1 MSKRLLVCDLDNTL
15 YDWVAYF
22 VSAFYAMVDETIKIT
37 GCNREQLLDDFRAV
51 HREHSDSEHP
61 FALLETQTIKRLF
74 PLETR
79 TEIARRLDSA
89 FYAFNSKRKE
99 SLKLYPGVK
108 EGLDAVCSQGVTLV
122 AHTESKLYAVVDR
135 LTRLELTNYFSKIY
149 CKERSVADHPNP
161 SVGSQWLSRF
171 PMNKVRELSH
181 HQKKPSPE
189 VLLEICA
196 DQRVAPEETAYVGHS
211 IARDIMMAND
221 AGVYSIWAKYGTSP
235 HSEAYPLLVRVSHWT
250 EQDVRT
256 ERELAEKAKGI
267 RPDYTL
273 HTDFSEIEGL
283 FSSEAVFRRVSS

>member
-15 YDWVAYF
+15 YDWVTYF
-22 VSAFYAMVDETIKIT
+22 VSAFYAMVDEAVKIT
-37 GCNREQLLDDFRAV
+37 GCDREQLLDDFREV

-74 PLETR
+74 PFESR
-79 TEIARRLDSA
+79 ADVARRLDRA

-99 SLKLYPGVK
+99 NLRLYPGVK
-108 EGLDAVCSQGVTLV
+108 EVLDALSSQGITLV

-135 LTRLELTNYFSKIY
+135 LSRLELTNYFSKVY
-149 CKERSVADHPNP
+149 CRERSIAHHPNP

-196 DQRVAPEETAYVGHS
+196 DQGITIDQTAYVGDS

-221 AGVYSIWAKYGTSP
+221 TGVYSIWAKYGTSH

-250 EQDVRT
+250 EQDILR

-267 RPDYTL
+267 RPDYVL

-283 FSSEAVFRRVSS
+283 FSSEALFQRASS